1 MIDRVK
7 IHVKAGCGGNGAV
20 SFHRGRYIP
29 LGGPDGGDGGKG
41 GDGVILVDEK
51 ISDLSH
57 LDRGM
62 VGQEKIWD

>member
-41 GDGVILVDEK
+41 GEGVIVVDR
-51 ISDLSH
+51 IYHILIT
-57 LDRGM
+57 RGALQPKM
-62 VGQEKIWD
+62 V